1 MDIHY
6 VIVFIYRIEILW
18 RPVTGHLL
26 EVSHHS
32 NAALREWGA
41 GTYER
46 FYIN

>member
-1 MDIHY
+1 MLKYFH
-6 VIVFIYRIEILW
+6 RIEILW

-41 GTYER
+41 GMFEYL
-46 FYIN
+46 FLP